1 MNTEERLALIN
12 NLPAHHFE
20 DNRNRLRLLDWVK
33 TIDKHGHGI
42 FIEDVLPA
50 PQPLKA
56 FYDEIKHKYKGITFK
71 TIHNPKWSMP
81 TTTPGFDDYKVF
93 AKLTMIYADAPDLE
107 VGWIGIEKSSND
119 KIVYVVQSP
128 RIRNERYASY
138 NDDYHIKKSS
148 NFKTAVKTALENLKP
163 FDIDQVMQD
172 NITQLNSAQTQITSP
187 ANSRLYEATNMRASI
202 VQEEVEAMLLSGY
215 QPKTPQFIAALS
227 LIKEHGEELKRLSK
241 YKPKGTFVW
250 LKPDRVEYMA
260 EGDLPTV
267 VTDVNDVPEDIRN
280 KIAVLQIGAN
290 GSAII
295 EVGMKIDD
303 TKYWVFR

>member
-50 PQPLKA
+50 PHYLKN
-56 FYDEIKHKYKGITFK
+56 FYDEIKHKHKGITFR
-71 TIHNPKWSMP
+71 TEHNPKWSMP

-93 AKLTMIYADAPDLE
+93 AKLSIIYADAPDLV
-107 VGWIGIEKSSND
+107 VGWIGVEKSAND
-119 KIVYVVQSP
+119 KIAYVVQSP
-128 RIRNERYASY
+128 RIRNDRYASY
-138 NDDYHIKKSS
+138 NEDYHIKKST
-148 NFKTAVKTALENLKP
+148 NFKTAVKTALENLKA
-163 FDIDQVMQD
+163 INIRQLMQD
-172 NITQLNSAQTQITSP
+172 QMSALSSAQIQITSP
-187 ANSRLYEATNMRASI
+187 ANSRLYDATNIKATV
-202 VQEEVEAMLLSGY
+202 VQEELEAMLLSGY
-215 QPKTPQFIAALS
+215 QPKTPQFISALS
-227 LIKEHGEELKRLSK
+227 TIKEHGEELKRLSR

-260 EGDLPTV
+260 EGDEPIV

-280 KIAVLQIGAN
+280 KIAVLQIGTY

-295 EVGMKIDD
+295 EVGTKIDD

>member
-12 NLPAHHFE
+12 SLPDHHFTE
-20 DNRNRLRLLDWVK
+20 RNRLRLLDWVK

-56 FYDEIKHKYKGITFK
+56 FYDEIKHKYKGITFR
-71 TIHNPKWSMP
+71 TEHNPKYSMP

-93 AKLTMIYADAPDLE
+93 ARLTIIYADAPDLE
-107 VGWIGIEKSSND
+107 VGWIGIEKTSNG
-119 KIVYVVQSP
+119 KIVYVVRSQ

-138 NDDYHIKKSS
+138 NEDYHVKKSS

-163 FDIDQVMQD
+163 FDIDQVMRD
-172 NITQLNSAQTQITSP
+172 NLTQLNSAQSQITSP
-187 ANSRLYEATNMRASI
+187 ANSRLYEAMTIPTNY

-215 QPKTPQFIAALS
+215 QPQTPKFQKALQ
-227 LIKEHGEELKRLSK
+227 LLRDHGEELKRLSR
-241 YKPKGTFVW
+241 YKPEGTFVW
-250 LKPDRVEYMA
+250 LKPDRVEYMG
-260 EGDLPTV
+260 EGDTPTV
-267 VTDVNDVPEDIRN
+267 ATDVNDVPEDIRN